1 VEYHFRFTSFYL
13 RPLFQERNLGVE
25 KKAGCTGSKIYIL
38 NTTNVNFALKK
49 MLNDQDKIKVNS
61 INSYDFFLIS

>member
-1 VEYHFRFTSFYL
+1 M
-13 RPLFQERNLGVE
+13 GVE